1 MNANTMLTAIQSNA
15 ITTIES
21 VNNAFIGI
29 AETLARGE
37 SNSKEL
43 AKKFYELYN
52 NPDRDKAFLEMGMYE
67 LQKSGDKK
75 AMDFKKVV
83 DAVYMGMYSGN
94 TAYKYVQCFKYFCN
108 RDEWNSLN
116 MGKMIILSPLMNDK
130 AKNDGYSLEKFYF
143 NVGCEF
149 YRPTLQAHDEWM
161 KRNET
166 ALATISALENSGN
179 VELANK
185 QREMLESEPV
195 IMGYIFD
202 ETADKLVYD
211 VAMCTDKG
219 AELVPDMSDKELKTR
234 VSEWVNAHTGK
245 DGDKASKA
253 SKDGDKASKASAEKS
268 IAELKA
274 DALTAML
281 AYTEKLDT
289 IPKTL
294 ERAISELQK
303 EGENPC
309 VNGK

>member
-52 NPDRDKAFLEMGMYE
+52 NPERDKAFLEMGMYE

-75 AMDFKKVV
+75 ALDFKKVV
-83 DAVYMGMYSGN
+83 DNVFMGMYSGN
-94 TAYKYVQCFKYFCN
+94 TAYKYTQCFKYFCN

-130 AKNDGYSLEKFYF
+130 AKNDGYSLDKFYF

-166 ALATISALENSGN
+166 ALATITALESTGN
-179 VELANK
+179 TELANK

-195 IMGYIFD
+195 IMGFIYD
-202 ETADKLVYD
+202 ETAEKLVYD
-211 VAMCTDKG
+211 VAMCADKG

-234 VSEWVNAHTGK
+234 VSEWVKAHT
-245 DGDKASKA
+245 SKA
-253 SKDGDKASKASAEKS
+253 SKDGDKASKDGGKADKASSVKS

-274 DALTAML
+274 DALAAML
-281 AYTEKLDT
+281 AYTGKLET
-289 IPKTL
+289 VPKAL
-294 ERAISELQK
+294 VKAIDELQK
-303 EGENPC
+303 EGEI
-309 VNGK
+309 NG

>member
-1 MNANTMLTAIQSNA
+1 MNANTMLTAIKSNS

-29 AETLARGE
+29 AETLARDE
-37 SNSKEL
+37 RNSKEL

-52 NPDRDKAFLEMGMYE
+52 NPERDKAFLEMGMYE

-75 AMDFKKVV
+75 ALDFKKVV
-83 DAVYMGMYSGN
+83 DAVFMGMYSGN
-94 TAYKYVQCFKYFCN
+94 TAYKYTQCYKYFSG

-130 AKNDGYSLEKFYF
+130 AKNDGYSIDKFYF

-149 YRPTLQAHDEWM
+149 YRPTLQAHDDWM

-166 ALATISALENSGN
+166 ALATIEALESTGN
-179 VELANK
+179 AELANK

-195 IMGYIFD
+195 IMGFVYD
-202 ETADKLVYD
+202 ETAGKLVYD

-219 AELVPDMSDKELKTR
+219 AELVPDMSDKALKDR
-234 VSEWVNAHTGK
+234 VSEWVNAHNG
-245 DGDKASKA
+245 KASKA
-253 SKDGDKASKASAEKS
+253 STEKS

-274 DALTAML
+274 DALTAL
-281 AYTEKLDT
+281 QAYTAKLDI
-289 IPKTL
+289 IPEIFGNAIAEL
-294 ERAISELQK
+294 EK
-303 EGENPC
+303 DGENE
-309 VNGK
+309 